1 MLPPTTSTFAFVT
14 LPLDVPTPL
23 LAGRT
28 YTLTLSAFF
37 GDGLLATSVTPYD
50 DLSTYPQS
58 VGSAA
63 LGIRQVARRAIT
75 ITAN

>member
-1 MLPPTTSTFAFVT
+1 
-14 LPLDVPTPL
+14 
-23 LAGRT
+23 
-28 YTLTLSAFF
+28 
-37 GDGLLATSVTPYD
+37 LLATSVSPYD